1 MGPENQ
7 LIALKPEN
15 NFNTSIEV
23 LRTELAEFKAFE
35 VTDPTDETQ
44 LRKLDLGLRA
54 LQKIRTSITSSGK
67 AWREASN
74 AYNKAVIALEKQLLS
89 EVVPTEE
96 RYKLMQH
103 GIESEKKLKAN
114 SAKLF
119 DRVAALKENSIVLDN
134 YDMLMTMDDDQFDTM
149 VKAYKLKA
157 SVETIPVDGAT
168 QEKMDNV
175 ATVAADALYEKWLRD
190 NYYDP
195 KTDYVAVSSGK
206 TRTLYR
212 AISTYSIS

>member
-67 AWREASN
+67 A
-74 AYNKAVIALEKQLLS
+74 
-89 EVVPTEE
+89 
-96 RYKLMQH
+96 
-103 GIESEKKLKAN
+103 
-114 SAKLF
+114 
-119 DRVAALKENSIVLDN
+119 
-134 YDMLMTMDDDQFDTM
+134 
-149 VKAYKLKA
+149 
-157 SVETIPVDGAT
+157 
-168 QEKMDNV
+168 
-175 ATVAADALYEKWLRD
+175 
-190 NYYDP
+190 
-195 KTDYVAVSSGK
+195 
-206 TRTLYR
+206 
-212 AISTYSIS
+212 